1 MGILLR
7 YACLLC
13 LGGASLFTFVSASAV
28 TGQRLAATG
37 GYAVQNPAD
46 SGFLVLAVI
55 GVLGFLSVVN
65 FVLRRF
71 PSLVKDWYERRKGSI
86 ATLMMVAV
94 IFMVSLVT

>member
-28 TGQRLAATG
+28 TGQRLAASS

-65 FVLRRF
+65 FALRRF

-94 IFMVSLVT
+94 IFMVFLVT

>member
-7 YACLLC
+7 YACLLG
-13 LGGASLFTFVSASAV
+13 LGGASLFAFVSASAV

-37 GYAVQNPAD
+37 GYAMANSAD

-55 GVLGFLSVVN
+55 GLLGLLSVVN
-65 FVLRRF
+65 FLVRRF

-86 ATLMMVAV
+86 ATLTMAGV
-94 IFMVSLVT
+94 ICIVFLVT

>member
-13 LGGASLFTFVSASAV
+13 LGGASLFTFVSAGAV

-37 GYAVQNPAD
+37 GYAVENPAD
-46 SGFLVLAVI
+46 SAFMVLAII

-65 FVLRRF
+65 FVLRKF
-71 PSLVKDWYERRKGSI
+71 PSLVRDWYERRRGSI
-86 ATLMMVAV
+86 ATLMMAG
-94 IFMVSLVT
+94 IICMVFLVT

>member
-37 GYAVQNPAD
+37 GYAVENPAD
-46 SGFLVLAVI
+46 SAFMVLAII

-65 FVLRRF
+65 FVLRKF
-71 PSLVKDWYERRKGSI
+71 PSLVRDWYERRSGSI
-86 ATLMMVAV
+86 ATLMMAGIICIV
-94 IFMVSLVT
+94 FLVT

>member
-28 TGQRLAATG
+28 TGQRLAATS

-46 SGFLVLAVI
+46 SSFLVLAVI
-55 GVLGFLSVVN
+55 GILGFLSVLN
-65 FVLRRF
+65 FTLRRF
-71 PSLVKDWYERRKGSI
+71 PTLVKDWYERRKGSI
-86 ATLMMVAV
+86 ATLMMAGV
-94 IFMVSLVT
+94 ICMVFLVT

>member
-28 TGQRLAATG
+28 TGQRLAATS

-46 SGFLVLAVI
+46 SSFLVLAVI
-55 GVLGFLSVVN
+55 GALGFLSVVN
-65 FVLRRF
+65 FALRRF
-71 PSLVKDWYERRKGSI
+71 PSLVKDWYERRKGSL
-86 ATLMMVAV
+86 ATLMMVGV
-94 IFMVSLVT
+94 ICIVFLVT